1 LCANI
6 IKHHARKGLH
16 HYNIVYAI
24 DICGYS
30 PMLLLSESQSCGYK
44 YFNLLHQW
52 P

>member
-1 LCANI
+1 LYANI
-6 IKHHARKGLH
+6 IKHHVRKGLY

-30 PMLLLSESQSCGYK
+30 PMLPLFKSQSCGYK
-44 YFNLLHQW
+44 YFNLHQW